1 MKSHV
6 RLTRLARFLVYLK
19 LFDLITV
26 FSMPKLYFRHGTV
39 SSAKTLNLL
48 AVSHNY
54 KQQGKKVILLKPLLD
69 NRFGVNEIKSR
80 AGLNQT
86 VWNFFNDINN
96 SFDVTT

>member
-1 MKSHV
+1 MLRTTTIYLERSSRQKTLKSNLIV
-6 RLTRLARFLVYLK
+6 FLYFIFLLSVC
-19 LFDLITV
+19 
-26 FSMPKLYFRHGTV
+26 SMPKLYFRHGTV

-69 NRFGVNEIKSR
+69 DRFGANEIKSR

-86 VWNFFNDINN
+86 V
-96 SFDVTT
+96 